1 MKNFDL
7 YKVATSNMRILRT
20 INGGGGAAASID
32 DTENN

>member
-20 INGGGGAAASID
+20 INDAGAAASID